1 MSSSV
6 EIGRWN
12 QPPVSANVSS
22 EMVTGVV
29 PATTPPMP
37 KLEQESNLGN
47 EIDKQDN
54 NGCFL
59 ECVYVPSVDNVR
71 ALYMWLWL
79 LAVVVLMPFLV
90 TPPAQ

>member
-1 MSSSV
+1 M
-6 EIGRWN
+6 GRWN
-12 QPPVSANVSS
+12 WPPVNASVFS
-22 EMVTGVV
+22 EIVTGMV
-29 PATTPPMP
+29 PATTLSMP
-37 KLEQESNLGN
+37 KLEQESTSGN

-71 ALYMWLWL
+71 ALYMWFWL
-79 LAVVVLMPFLV
+79 LAVVMLMPFLV

>member
-1 MSSSV
+1 MNSSV

-12 QPPVSANVSS
+12 QPPVSANMSS
-22 EMVTGVV
+22 EMVTSVV
-29 PATTPPMP
+29 SATTPLMP
-37 KLEQESNLGN
+37 NLEQESTLGN

-79 LAVVVLMPFLV
+79 LAVVVLMSFLV